1 LRGAAPELSNGGLW
15 DRVLWKLNFR
25 KQSRQPK
32 FRKMSNGKRI
42 FRAAW
47 LGILLLALGTGSCS
61 RTGHEEPATA
71 DIDHWTCSMHPSVRS
86 QTPGKCPICGM
97 DLVPVS
103 KNVKVPGSPVR
114 FEPSQFIVPIER
126 QQQIGVTYT
135 AARRRAM
142 RLELR
147 SVGTLEP
154 DQARVFEYVARA
166 DGYVRELKVTSPG
179 DRVSAGQAL
188 LTIYIPA
195 LRAAELEFV
204 TLVRA
209 RAAGTGTQTTSPQTT
224 SLDQLFDEALRR
236 LQSWNVGQRE
246 IDELERTQQTTE
258 ELILR
263 SPFDGVVEQL
273 GAKVGQNV
281 QAGDKL
287 LRVLDLS
294 KLWLWADFYENEI
307 GLLKEGQRIQ
317 VTLSAFPNRPLE
329 GSISVI
335 SPTIDMVK
343 RTVRVRID
351 LQNSAGWL
359 RPGMYANVAAEIDCG
374 EGLTIPVDAVLPTG
388 SQMLVFLD
396 RGEGRLEARFIRLGR
411 QFADPGSQPQERYYE
426 VLGGLHEGD
435 RIVSSANFLIDAES
449 QIQGALKGWERS
461 PETGEA
467 PAPADEMK
475 REHPVAP
482 KQT

>member
-1 LRGAAPELSNGGLW
+1 MAGLGSGFVEI
-15 DRVLWKLNFR
+15 DLQ
-25 KQSRQPK
+25 KQYRQPK
-32 FRKMSNGKRI
+32 SRRMSNGKSI

-47 LGILLLALGTGSCS
+47 LSILLLALGTGSCS
-61 RTGHEEPATA
+61 RTGHEESAKA
-71 DIDHWTCSMHPSVRS
+71 EIDHWTCSMHPSVRS

-103 KNVKVPGSPVR
+103 KNVKAQGSPVR
-114 FEPSQFIVPIER
+114 LEPGQFIVPIER

-135 AARRRAM
+135 AARRRPM
-142 RLELR
+142 RFEVR

-154 DQARVFEYVARA
+154 DQARVYEYVARA

-179 DRVSAGQAL
+179 ERVSTGQAL

-195 LRAAELEFV
+195 LRAAELEFI

-209 RAAGTGTQTTSPQTT
+209 RAGGTGTQMT
-224 SLDQLFDEALRR
+224 SLDQLFDEARRR
-236 LQSWNVGQRE
+236 LQSWNIGQSE
-246 IDELERTQQTTE
+246 IDELERTQQPTE

-263 SPFDGVVEQL
+263 SPFGGVVEQME
-273 GAKVGQNV
+273 AKVGQNI

-294 KLWLWADFYENEI
+294 KLWLWADFYEDEI
-307 GLLKEGQRIQ
+307 GFLKEGQRIQ
-317 VTLSAFPNRPLE
+317 VTFSAFPNRPFE

-335 SPTIDMVK
+335 GPTIDLVK

-351 LQNSAGWL
+351 LPNSAGWL

-396 RGEGRLEARFIRLGR
+396 RGEGRLEPRFIRLGR

-449 QIQGALKGWERS
+449 QIQGALKDWERS
-461 PETGEA
+461 PETNEA
-467 PAPADEMK
+467 PAPAGEME

-482 KQT
+482 KKT